1 MDSTSDEQVVI
12 VGFMETGVTSL
23 IRKWWLIVLLG
34 VALIVIG
41 VLLLFNTD
49 AAEFTLAL
57 LVALALFL
65 AGIDEVVEAQR
76 HRTRWPSYVL
86 AAIWIAAGVIALVW
100 PEVTLWA
107 LAFTVGIGFILG
119 GIAEAAVA
127 IRFHRTLPA
136 WGLWLIAGV
145 LSVIAG
151 VLCIAWPDATV
162 LVLAVLLGLW
172 VVMRGVVTTM
182 FGLALRRIRHVVSP
196 AVPT

>member
-1 MDSTSDEQVVI
+1 MDSPPVV
-12 VGFMETGVTSL
+12 VGFMETGVTPL
-23 IRKWWLIVLLG
+23 IRKWWLIVALG
-34 VALIVIG
+34 VALIVVG
-41 VLLLFNTD
+41 FLLLVNTD

-57 LVALALFL
+57 LVAIALFL
-65 AGIDEVVEAQR
+65 AGADEIVEAPR

-86 AAIWIAAGVIALVW
+86 AAIWIAAGGIALVW

-107 LAFTVGIGFILG
+107 LAFTVGLGFFVG
-119 GIAEAAVA
+119 GVAEAVLA

-136 WGLWLIAGV
+136 WGLWLVAGV
-145 LSVIAG
+145 LSATAG

-172 VVMRGVVTTM
+172 VVIRGVVTLM
-182 FGLALRRIRHVVSP
+182 FGLALGRIRHVVSP